1 MEKWRQMKHPNVV
14 SLREAFT
21 TKAFNDNCTSTLLGI
36 NHLPI
41 DMPLTTALMMV
52 YDFHPNSTTLEEEH
66 LNPEMMAMTPRRKS
80 PPPIPERLLW
90 SYITQIA
97 NAIKAIHSS
106 GMALRGLDPSRIILT
121 GKNRCVSTLVTWVCA
136 DDRIR
141 LTGVGILDVVSY
153 DPHVHIS
160 GLQVRHLPI

>member
-1 MEKWRQMKHPNVV
+1 M
-14 SLREAFT
+14 
-21 TKAFNDNCTSTLLGI
+21 
-36 NHLPI
+36 
-41 DMPLTTALMMV
+41 
-52 YDFHPNSTTLEEEH
+52 TLEEEH

-121 GKNRCVSTLVTWVCA
+121 GKNRYVSTNSDHVLIGLTS
-136 DDRIR
+136 RIR

-160 GLQVRHLPI
+160 GLQVCHTGSRSQFP

>member
-1 MEKWRQMKHPNVV
+1 MKHPNVV

-21 TKAFNDNCTSTLLGI
+21 TKAFNDNCTSPYR
-36 NHLPI
+36 LPC
-41 DMPLTTALMMV
+41 PLRSSSLTAALMMV

-121 GKNRCVSTLVTWVCA
+121 GKNRYVSTLVMKVRA

-160 GLQVRHLPI
+160 GLQVRHLFHSS

>member
-21 TKAFNDNCTSTLLGI
+21 TKAFNDNCMSSHPYLIHLSCINNLL
-36 NHLPI
+36 I
-41 DMPLTTALMMV
+41 DISLTTALMMV
-52 YDFHPNSTTLEEEH
+52 YDFHPNSITLEEEH

-121 GKNRCVSTLVTWVCA
+121 GKNR
-136 DDRIR
+136 
-141 LTGVGILDVVSY
+141 
-153 DPHVHIS
+153 
-160 GLQVRHLPI
+160 

>member
-1 MEKWRQMKHPNVV
+1 LYVYSSILPI
-14 SLREAFT
+14 
-21 TKAFNDNCTSTLLGI
+21 TLLGI
-36 NHLPI
+36 NHLLI
-41 DMPLTTALMMV
+41 GMPLITALMMV

-121 GKNRCVSTLVTWVCA
+121 GKNRYVLTLVMWVRA

-160 GLQVRHLPI
+160 GLQVRHPLHLAEMD

>member
-1 MEKWRQMKHPNVV
+1 MKHPNVV

-21 TKAFNDNCTSTLLGI
+21 TKAFNDNCMSPKSFLLSPSPYLASENSLI
-36 NHLPI
+36 A
-41 DMPLTTALMMV
+41 ALMMV

-121 GKNRCVSTLVTWVCA
+121 GKNRCVLTLVTWMWA

-160 GLQVRHLPI
+160 GLQVRHLFTI